1 MVPTGSIVEPY
12 GSFVSDL
19 FTRWGDLDISIEL
32 LNGSFISTAGKRH
45 KQTSLRNLLR
55 ALRKKGK

>member
-1 MVPTGSIVEPY
+1 MEPY

-32 LNGSFISTAGKRH
+32 LNGSFISSAGKKH
-45 KQTSLRNLLR
+45 KQTSLRNVSR